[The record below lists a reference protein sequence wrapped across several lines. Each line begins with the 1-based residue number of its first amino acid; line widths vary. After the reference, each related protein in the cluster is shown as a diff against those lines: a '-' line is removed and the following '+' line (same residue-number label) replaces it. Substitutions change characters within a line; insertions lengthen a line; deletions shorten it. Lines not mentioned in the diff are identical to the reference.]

1 MGDKQDPAL
10 PGDGQS
16 GGIGVIDIEALLVA
30 WLEDTIEDVTAS
42 TETPVDLDER
52 LPWLQVVRIGGPY
65 DGYRLDQPTVDITAF
80 AATRLGASALAAQV
94 QVLLHEQLARTKVGT
109 AVISKV
115 VTSTGP
121 HFVPYDNPGMRRYE
135 ASYSFVV
142 HPA

>member
-1 MGDKQDPAL
+1 M
-10 PGDGQS
+10 
-16 GGIGVIDIEALLVA
+16 IDIEALLVA

-42 TETPVDLDER
+42 TETPADLDSR

-65 DGYRLDQPTVDITAF
+65 DGYRLDRPTVDIAAF
-80 AATRLGASALAAQV
+80 DSTGPLASALAAQV

-109 AVISKV
+109 AVVSQV
-115 VTSTGP
+115 VTTTGP

-135 ASYSFVV
+135 ATYAFVV